1 MTHMSHKND
10 ISPHLEDPQIEDSHI
25 QKTHGQKTHNI
36 YFLRKIVSVNL
47 FC

>member
-1 MTHMSHKND
+1 MSHKND